1 MKLATEDSYLRASDA
16 REEVQRRAMLTFVVG
31 GETYGFPIEHVRE
44 IIKIREITEVPRMPP
59 FVLGVISVRGVVI
72 PVLDLRKRM
81 RLDDTPLTRAARIL
95 VIDRDGGTYGLLV
108 DAVAGVIRF
117 ADSEIEPPPSTLT
130 VADAG
135 FLAGIGRYVQGK
147 RSRMVILL
155 ALDAVVT
162 FEVRGRRKEKKQ

>member
-1 MKLATEDSYLRASDA
+1 MKLATEESYLRAADA
-16 REEVQRRAMLTFVVG
+16 RERVERRAMLTFVVG
-31 GETYGFPIEHVRE
+31 GETYGFAIEHVRE
-44 IIKIREITEVPRMPP
+44 IIKMREITEVPRMPP

-95 VIDRDGGTYGLLV
+95 VVDRNGGVYGLLV
-108 DAVAGVIRF
+108 DAVTGVIRF
-117 ADSEIEPPPSTLT
+117 AEGEIEPPPSTLT

-135 FLAGIGRYVQGK
+135 FLAGIGRYAQGK

-155 ALDAVVT
+155 ALDAVVS
-162 FEVRGRRKEKKQ
+162 FEIRGRRQEKP

>member
-1 MKLATEDSYLRASDA
+1 VKLATEESYLRASDA

-44 IIKIREITEVPRMPP
+44 IIKMREVTEVPRMPP
-59 FVLGVISVRGVVI
+59 FVLGVISVRGMVI

-95 VIDRDGGTYGLLV
+95 VVDRDGGTYGLLV

-117 ADSEIEPPPSTLT
+117 GDSEIEPPPTTLT

-135 FLAGIGRYVQGK
+135 FLFGIGRYVQGK

-155 ALDAVVT
+155 ALDAVVA
-162 FEVRGRRKEKKQ
+162 FEVRGRRREQKR